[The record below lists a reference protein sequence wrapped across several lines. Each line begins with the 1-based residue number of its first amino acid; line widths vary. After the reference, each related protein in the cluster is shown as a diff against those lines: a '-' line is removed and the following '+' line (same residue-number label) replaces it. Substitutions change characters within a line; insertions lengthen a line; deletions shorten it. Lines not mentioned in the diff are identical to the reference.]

1 MRLARAGALLA
12 ALAAGSADAQSLT
25 GAREWLP
32 PGSLALPALLEQ
44 PREALDGGEKQ
55 SFLVEFGRLAFRSP
69 EVLGGTAR
77 KAGLSC
83 QACHVGGHVNAH
95 FFIPQLSDRPGA
107 VDVTHALWHARNED
121 NRFNPREIPS
131 LRGVAQKPRLG
142 FDKRSGSLREF
153 TRNVMVLEFAAA
165 EPSALVLDALVAY
178 QQALLPGA
186 PGVEPVTLR
195 RDLADL
201 ARHLRVLALPLA
213 EEDAEAGELAIA
225 MIRGQIGF
233 IHERFEDEA
242 LRGQQQILEQWSRE
256 LAAIANLARDGL
268 WPLARQRRD
277 ALAAVISVPPPE
289 LIAAEKQSLYDPER
303 LKAWLSRP
311 VP

>member
-83 QACHVGGHVNAH
+83 QACHAGGHVNPH

-131 LRGVAQKPRLG
+131 LRGVAQKSRLG

-153 TRNVMVLEFAAA
+153 TRNVMVLEFAAT

-186 PGVEPVTLR
+186 HGVEPATLR
-195 RDLADL
+195 RDLTDL

-233 IHERFEDEA
+233 IHERFEGKT

-256 LAAIANLARDGL
+256 LAAIADLARDGL
-268 WPLARQRRD
+268 WPLARQRRE
-277 ALAAVISVPPPE
+277 ALAAGLSEPPPE
-289 LIAAEKQSLYDPER
+289 LIAAEKLSLYDPER
-303 LKAWLSRP
+303 LKAWLNRP

>member
-1 MRLARAGALLA
+1 MRPAKAVLFALALLCGPA
-12 ALAAGSADAQSLT
+12 TAQSLT

-32 PGSLALPALLEQ
+32 AGSLALPALLEQ

-83 QACHVGGHVNAH
+83 QACHAGGHVNAH
-95 FFIPQLSDRPGA
+95 FFIPELSDKPGA
-107 VDVTHALWHARNED
+107 IDVTHALWNARSED
-121 NRFNPREIPS
+121 GRFNPREIPS

-186 PGVEPVTLR
+186 HGMEAVTLR

-213 EEDAEAGELAIA
+213 EEDAEASDLAAA

-233 IHERFEDEA
+233 IHERFDGEA

-256 LAAIANLARDGL
+256 LAAIAGLARNGQ
-268 WPLARQRRD
+268 WPAARQRRD
-277 ALAAVISVPPPE
+277 ALASAIITPAPG
-289 LIAAEKQSLYDPER
+289 LITAEKLSLYDPER